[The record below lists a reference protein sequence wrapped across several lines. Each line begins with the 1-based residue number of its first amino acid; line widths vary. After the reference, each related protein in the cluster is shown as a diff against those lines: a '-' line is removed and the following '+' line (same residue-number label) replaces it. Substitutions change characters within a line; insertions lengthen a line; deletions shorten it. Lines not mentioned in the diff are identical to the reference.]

1 MTRDTLRAGLIASV
15 KIAQKDLGLDD
26 ATYRSLLQ
34 AVTGQSSAARCTVP
48 QLKAMLAELRAKG
61 WTPRPRNVPQEL
73 RPLHAKITALCASL
87 IIVHCKRG
95 KSLCRGLHHGLVR
108 YSCYFFFLLMA
119 VGVDISLRRALGFAL
134 PVTDVFMAYLVLTDC
149 ASIIGHLVWLGV
161 PVPPLLVV
169 LVTGGRTRLEKT
181 VEDAVEG
188 RPRPPYRPL
197 DRPSYREDVAP
208 PFRAGQPLDDLF
220 MDTPQAPHSA
230 SLKAACRAAY
240 IDNMPLTQIA
250 KAQNVPLATLRSWK
264 RRALE
269 QGDDWDKLRAANLL
283 AGEGMEAVARQ
294 TLSDYVLQHKALM
307 GEIIEA
313 QDMTAREKTQALAS
327 LADSFNKMVS
337 ASRRVLPETNEL
349 SVALRV
355 IQMLT
360 EFVRRQF
367 PQHAAALLEVLEPFA
382 DEVAE
387 KLGGHRG

>member
-1 MTRDTLRAGLIASV
+1 
-15 KIAQKDLGLDD
+15 
-26 ATYRSLLQ
+26 
-34 AVTGQSSAARCTVP
+34 
-48 QLKAMLAELRAKG
+48 
-61 WTPRPRNVPQEL
+61 
-73 RPLHAKITALCASL
+73 
-87 IIVHCKRG
+87 
-95 KSLCRGLHHGLVR
+95 
-108 YSCYFFFLLMA
+108 MA
-119 VGVDISLRRALGFAL
+119 
-134 PVTDVFMAYLVLTDC
+134 
-149 ASIIGHLVWLGV
+149 
-161 PVPPLLVV
+161 
-169 LVTGGRTRLEKT
+169 
-181 VEDAVEG
+181 
-188 RPRPPYRPL
+188 
-197 DRPSYREDVAP
+197 
-208 PFRAGQPLDDLF
+208 
-220 MDTPQAPHSA
+220 HSA

-250 KAQNVPLATLRSWK
+250 RAQNVPLATLRSWK

-313 QDMTAREKTQALAS
+313 QDMTAREKT
-327 LADSFNKMVS
+327 ADSFNKMVS